1 MAKDDAGSAVET
13 PPAKGAEGAPAA
25 KPDAGTPA
33 EKAAPKSSGNAWT
46 DMMEQDI
53 PALGKSKVGELSGD
67 DEKLEADKGEKPA
80 KAKPAKPA
88 KAADDGEVEEDEEP
102 EEKGQ
107 KPPAEDEDEE
117 ADEEKG
123 KKEGEDEQPEKGAGR
138 YTVVAGDGAEFEFEA
153 LPKGAKIVFK
163 AGGKKVEVTSLDDLV
178 GLAQQVP
185 GLRQMES
192 SYQGK
197 LKATSKQVTALTA
210 RLTAADQAFREI
222 LEDDEKLEA
231 YRARAAKLK
240 DPEYRDGLEAKRK
253 LAQKEEAESEQGEV
267 VLQQVT
273 DEFWGEAK
281 NQFDTKLPD
290 FPALDAEDYPDVVRA
305 FWGNFTDHR
314 NELVQQALAEAGTEE
329 LTKAQLEDVDED
341 AIAWLTEDHFEA
353 AMKALHDKLERRSGR
368 TGGGNGRRKAATQEE
383 ADAADAAAHNKHV
396 DDKLRQRDTRTLK
409 GKGAPPGRGGER
421 ETRPSTWADH
431 MKGIHE
437 EFDHAKKPAVAD

>member
-1 MAKDDAGSAVET
+1 MAKDDAGSAIET
-13 PPAKGAEGAPAA
+13 PPAKGADAGAPAA

-33 EKAAPKSSGNAWT
+33 KEAAPKSSGNKWT
-46 DMMEQDI
+46 DMMDQDI
-53 PALGKSKVGELSGD
+53 PALGKSKVGELAGD
-67 DEKLEADKGEKPA
+67 DEQLEADKGKSEKPA
-80 KAKPAKPA
+80 KTKPA
-88 KAADDGEVEEDEEP
+88 KAADADAGEEPEKKGEKPPAEGEGEEEDEE
-102 EEKGQ
+102 EGE
-107 KPPAEDEDEE
+107 
-117 ADEEKG
+117 G
-123 KKEGEDEQPEKGAGR
+123 KQGEDEQPEKGAGR

-197 LKATSKQVTALTA
+197 LKATTKQVTALTA
-210 RLTAADQAFREI
+210 RLTAADQAFRDI

-253 LAQKEEAESEQGEV
+253 LAQKEAAESEQSEV
-267 VLQQVT
+267 ELQQVT
-273 DEFWGEAK
+273 EQFWAEAK
-281 NQFDTKLPD
+281 SQFDTKLAD

-305 FWGNFTDHR
+305 FWGDFTDHR
-314 NELVQQALAEAGTEE
+314 NELVQQALAESGREE
-329 LTKAQLEDVDED
+329 LTKAEADLVDEA
-341 AIAWLTEDHFEA
+341 AIAWLTEEHFEA
-353 AMKALHDKLERRSGR
+353 AMDALHTKLARRSGR

-383 ADAADAAAHNKHV
+383 ADAAEAEAHNKHV

-421 ETRPSTWADH
+421 ETRPTTWADH
-431 MKGIHE
+431 MKSIHE
-437 EFDHAKKPAVAD
+437 EFDRAKKPAVAD